1 MNVWTKMPAFR
12 QMGPS
17 SKFQFSFKFPTS
29 YYNCYATLEARI
41 PLHSLMIGFISQCL
55 QRATFKV
62 DSKGVS
68 RGDGSDASP
77 TREVLKASRPQALVS
92 GFFTLDHR
100 FWPGYLSFSIQYLG
114 THCPPWISYIYDID
128 FYCPCKPERSDL
140 IEVDEVR
147 WGKVRYR
154 PTQVLRIHIILW
166 RFPSF
171 SSLFF
176 HAWWAFVRLPKKL
189 YPKLWTFLYFYTN
202 NNSSPRLNG
211 LVDLTRCITVI
222 TRIVRE
228 DISFFWF
235 THFF

>member
-1 MNVWTKMPAFR
+1 
-12 QMGPS
+12 
-17 SKFQFSFKFPTS
+17 
-29 YYNCYATLEARI
+29 
-41 PLHSLMIGFISQCL
+41 MIGFISQCL

>member
-1 MNVWTKMPAFR
+1 MNRDASISPAAE
-12 QMGPS
+12 GPS

-202 NNSSPRLNG
+202 NSSPGLNS

-228 DISFFWF
+228 DISFFWSA
-235 THFF
+235 HFF

>member
-1 MNVWTKMPAFR
+1 MPAFR
-12 QMGPS
+12 LRLRVLPR
-17 SKFQFSFKFPTS
+17 SFNSHSNIQTS
-29 YYNCYATLEARI
+29 YYNYYATLEARI

-154 PTQVLRIHIILW
+154 PTQVLRIHIILYYDD
-166 RFPSF
+166 FQASLAFSF
-171 SSLFF
+171 MHDERSSGCQKNSIQNFGLFCISIPTIIVLR
-176 HAWWAFVRLPKKL
+176 AW
-189 YPKLWTFLYFYTN
+189 
-202 NNSSPRLNG
+202 
-211 LVDLTRCITVI
+211 TVWS
-222 TRIVRE
+222 
-228 DISFFWF
+228 ISLGASRS
-235 THFF
+235 